1 MCLIDRVLGVY
12 LYAVVLLSLRGRRDD
27 EHLLTLLYFAWNAQ
41 HIIDREPKNN
51 GGYTN
56 DALEATWVAEA
67 TYCPS
72 HSIFSAMSGLLS
84 ACSLRLHLAHRSYT
98 LLLQG
103 RD

>member
-41 HIIDREPKNN
+41 HIIDREPKIWWI
-51 GGYTN
+51 YY

-72 HSIFSAMSGLLS
+72 HSS
-84 ACSLRLHLAHRSYT
+84 SLR
-98 LLLQG
+98 
-103 RD
+103 